1 MPAANNAAGIW
12 AISHGTITVEPTA
25 LIDPPKTPKRLPEF
39 VEEVRMDRLF
49 AELTWPEGFKG
60 RTHRLV
66 LELLYGTGI
75 NALLN
80 DPGPIPLRSKRLERE
95 LSRVLCL
102 YLGIAK
108 ATDLGPRP
116 ALSSKR

>member
-1 MPAANNAAGIW
+1 MQ
-12 AISHGTITVEPTA
+12 
-25 LIDPPKTPKRLPEF
+25 
-39 VEEVRMDRLF
+39 
-49 AELTWPEGFKG
+49 
-60 RTHRLV
+60 
-66 LELLYGTGI
+66 LLYGTGI

>member
-1 MPAANNAAGIW
+1 MVIDGFRKDAGYVRAALRHASTQPASWSPIQSAGRQVVKEV
-12 AISHGTITVEPTA
+12 ITV
-25 LIDPPKTPKRLPEF
+25 LGPKLTHIAPAQRAG
-39 VEEVRMDRLF
+39 RICF
-49 AELTWPEGFKG
+49 AMQ
-60 RTHRLV
+60 
-66 LELLYGTGI
+66 LLYGTGI